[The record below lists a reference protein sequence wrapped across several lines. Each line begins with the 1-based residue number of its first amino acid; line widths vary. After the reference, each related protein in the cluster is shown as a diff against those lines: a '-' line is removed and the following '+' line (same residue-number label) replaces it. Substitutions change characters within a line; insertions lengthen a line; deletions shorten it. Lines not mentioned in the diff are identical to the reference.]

1 MLNKVAKTIEKYNM
15 VKKSERILVGLSGGA
30 DSVSLLL
37 CLRELGYDISAC
49 HINHQLR
56 GDESLRDEN
65 FCIKLCRDLDIPI
78 DVHRINVKEYCRM
91 NSASLEDGAQKLRYN
106 IFSKAE
112 TEKIATAH
120 TLSDC
125 FETLLFNL
133 VRGTGLKGL
142 CSIPPVRDNIIRPLI
157 DCTREDILEF
167 LKNNDQSFVTDSTN
181 LKTEFTRNKIR
192 LKAIPTL
199 KEINASLFSTFEKTL
214 DNIRSDEDYLEAQT
228 DLLINN
234 SRVSD
239 GYDAEVL
246 NSAHPAIRNRALA
259 KIFNENNLRYS
270 FDKINNIASIL
281 LKGGKINLESDI
293 FAICENNILSI
304 GTIRNDD
311 ISPVLI
317 FIDTNEKYSFF
328 GRHVSFDTIAASAE
342 NVHKMLAN
350 GPIDCDKIKGKV
362 YIRNR
367 RNGDKIKLCGRDF
380 TSSVKKLFNASV
392 PVDMRDKTVLICDDE
407 GIIWV
412 EGFGCAERVKADS
425 NTKKI
430 MICNI
435 S

>member
-91 NSASLEDGAQKLRYN
+91 
-106 IFSKAE
+106 KAE

-167 LKNNDQSFVTDSTN
+167 LKNNDQNFVTDSTN
-181 LKTEFTRNKIR
+181 LETEFSRNKIR
-192 LKAIPTL
+192 LKAIPTF

-234 SRVSD
+234 SRISD

-270 FDKINNIASIL
+270 FDKINNIASML